1 MRFAI
6 YTALIF
12 GIVPLQTTLLPYV
25 SVGGIRPDLGLIA
38 VVLVGLFGTEVE
50 ALLVG
55 LALGFAQD
63 LFSAGGP
70 WVNMT
75 TKAAVGFVA
84 GVVGKNLANLTPIAV
99 FVPTLCLSI
108 GAGMVLLLEARGTD
122 VLAIIDGLQF
132 VLLPQALL
140 DAVIASLLCWF
151 LIKSSP
157 LEDLVWNR

>member
-1 MRFAI
+1 MRLAI
-6 YTALIF
+6 YAGLIF
-12 GIVPLQTTLLPYV
+12 GVVPLQTTLLPYV
-25 SVGGIRPDLGLIA
+25 SVGGIRPDLGLVA

-55 LALGFAQD
+55 LALGFTQD

-84 GVVGKNLANLTPIAV
+84 GVVGKNLVNITPIAV
-99 FVPTLCLSI
+99 FVPTLGLSI
-108 GAGMVLLLEARGTD
+108 GAGLVLLLEARGTN
-122 VLAIIDGLQF
+122 VMAIINGVQF

-140 DAVIASLLCWF
+140 DAVIASALCWV
-151 LIKSSP
+151 LSKSSP
-157 LEDLVWNR
+157 LEEVVWDR